1 MYIVKASPKIKN
13 LKLLEKKIKGYL
25 KYIEIVNKAKLLSKT
40 IRDND
45 ISLIKEIILSLRE
58 LRGILDSIQ
67 TNNLLIIYK
76 LIYKS
81 IKEEILR
88 SKDLHSTL
96 LDLILTDDFDKKLIG
111 KLIKNDIEEINTFAY
126 INNSSYKSLE
136 KILKLYKKQNKP
148 LMDELVIK
156 SILLCT
162 DNETMEKKYKELFKE
177 EEEKSLK
184 SMSQILTK
192 SELLERTL
200 TKYTTL
206 KKQYIHNKNILKKQM
221 PAFILSLSLSL
232 GLMGG
237 FTGLA
242 ASTCRIKKYR
252 TETIT
257 YTSESSEPNIHES
270 WELFLDS
277 LRAKTRIDYVPLRY
291 KVDGEEYV
299 IKKTYDVSSYNF
311 ENYDDYFSL
320 DLPLENI
327 EIVLKEENI
336 PSDKLFQKIIEIKQY
351 YSKYKSNLDIPA
363 FITISLLL
371 IAGTIMLNLLL
382 VLGDF
387 NLYRHIEE
395 YIKNQIEKIK
405 VCNSRKEANKLLYE
419 TVKEID
425 ELLSNNEEAY
435 KKYKKLE
442 NEILKLFSDISD
454 FPKINENYEQIEKE
468 KIRMQKL
475 SKTIN
480 Q

>member
-1 MYIVKASPKIKN
+1 MTEEMYRKKIEEYQTTLNLIKQYGFDTTSLSEYIKDSSSQETKHINGMMYIVKASPKIKN
-13 LKLLEKKIKGYL
+13 LKILEKKIKEYL

-58 LRGILDSIQ
+58 LRGILDSTQ

-76 LIYKS
+76 LIYNS

-88 SKDLHSTL
+88 SEDLHSTL

-148 LMDELVIK
+148 LTDELVIK

-162 DNETMEKKYKELFKE
+162 NNEIMEKKYKELFKE

-192 SELLERTL
+192 SKLLERTL

-206 KKQYIHNKNILKKQM
+206 KKQYTHNKNILKKQM

-242 ASTCRIKKYR
+242 ASTCRSRKYR

-257 YTSESSEPNIHES
+257 YTSESSVPNIHES

-299 IKKTYDVSSYNF
+299 IKKTYDVSS
-311 ENYDDYFSL
+311 SK
-320 DLPLENI
+320 I
-327 EIVLKEENI
+327 E
-336 PSDKLFQKIIEIKQY
+336 
-351 YSKYKSNLDIPA
+351 
-363 FITISLLL
+363 
-371 IAGTIMLNLLL
+371 
-382 VLGDF
+382 
-387 NLYRHIEE
+387 
-395 YIKNQIEKIK
+395 
-405 VCNSRKEANKLLYE
+405 
-419 TVKEID
+419 
-425 ELLSNNEEAY
+425 
-435 KKYKKLE
+435 
-442 NEILKLFSDISD
+442 
-454 FPKINENYEQIEKE
+454 
-468 KIRMQKL
+468 
-475 SKTIN
+475 
-480 Q
+480 